1 MPLPSPVLPCI
12 RDYPCPIHLFL
23 INTKTMSCVYSSLFG
38 PSKIVGNAL
47 ADKTHDGII
56 KRFSA
61 GKFSAIKE
69 AVRVRMYPKRVRL

>member
-1 MPLPSPVLPCI
+1 
-12 RDYPCPIHLFL
+12 
-23 INTKTMSCVYSSLFG
+23 MSCIYSSLFG

-47 ADKTHDGII
+47 ADKTLDGII

-69 AVRVRMYPKRVRL
+69 AVRGAAAYVPEKGLAMKAVNLDIP

>member
-1 MPLPSPVLPCI
+1 
-12 RDYPCPIHLFL
+12 
-23 INTKTMSCVYSSLFG
+23 MSCIYSSLFG
-38 PSKIVGNAL
+38 PISKIVGNAL

-69 AVRVRMYPKRVRL
+69 AVRGPRAYVPEKGLAMKAVNLDIP